1 MNKGK
6 INNHTRNQKRMY
18 RIHKQEELIEKQ
30 RYIIGDLQQRIDTA
44 IEYIS
49 EAQLGEFVDFRPYYL
64 IDDVC
69 GKDLLKILKGEW
81 K

>member
-44 IEYIS
+44 IRYIDCEGYDVYFKDEDKAKTLLQILNGEY
-49 EAQLGEFVDFRPYYL
+49 E
-64 IDDVC
+64 
-69 GKDLLKILKGEW
+69 
-81 K
+81 

>member
-44 IEYIS
+44 IEYIENNVTS
-49 EAQLGEFVDFRPYYL
+49 NNEI
-64 IDDVC
+64 IDNLRIYEI
-69 GKDLLKILKGEW
+69 KTLLKILKGEW

>member
-30 RYIIGDLQQRIDTA
+30 RYIIGDLQQRIDKA
-44 IEYIS
+44 VEYIK
-49 EAQLGEFVDFRPYYL
+49 ENQDMVEWIHIPGW
-64 IDDVC
+64 
-69 GKDLLKILKGEW
+69 DLLNILQNGSENNE
-81 K
+81 

>member
-30 RYIIGDLQQRIDTA
+30 RYIIGDLQQRIDKAT
-44 IEYIS
+44 EYINGWLS
-49 EAQLGEFVDFRPYYL
+49 FSHINCNEIKECQN
-64 IDDVC
+64 I
-69 GKDLLKILKGEW
+69 LKILKGELE
-81 K
+81 